1 VDCCNCLRGLPKC
14 SFVQISR
21 KPANRSYSLGQKR
34 AVARRRYTAW
44 QQRVVACCTMYQ
56 EQVSS
61 AAAANRLHR
70 RGLEIAESWRLDLRS
85 SRTQNMPVDTALRK
99 TRAPSAKITTNS
111 HRYNQHEL
119 IAE

>member
-1 VDCCNCLRGLPKC
+1 
-14 SFVQISR
+14 
-21 KPANRSYSLGQKR
+21 
-34 AVARRRYTAW
+34 VARRRYTAW